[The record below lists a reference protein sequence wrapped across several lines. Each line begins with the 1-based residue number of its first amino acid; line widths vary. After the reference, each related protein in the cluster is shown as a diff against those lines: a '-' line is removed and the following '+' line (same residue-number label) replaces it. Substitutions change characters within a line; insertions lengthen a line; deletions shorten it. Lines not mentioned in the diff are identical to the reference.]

1 MGIKIL
7 WILGILVASGASLK
21 RSPARSELKS
31 LFQRLRRETQS
42 SDPHLGDFCVD
53 VSTYGEITFTSEPR
67 NKCDTTFEKQCED
80 KTEQICDEVTEM
92 QCEIVPYTD
101 CAMSMDAT
109 PYKTFKM
116 VPQTYKKKV
125 CKEGMDVV
133 KHTKMMPDCYNVTK
147 QNCITKWEED
157 ENGKKVWAGNEA
169 CQPVTW
175 SECKLVP
182 RQVDF
187 KVPKITCEDGE
198 EIPYTDMEPVEDTQM
213 TTKMT
218 CEVKHTSDCKPVTST
233 KCNSISFQECAE
245 VAIENCEEIDMK
257 IPGQE
262 REHKQKCLLPD
273 VPPQGTGA
281 IARGGKTLGSLVAVA
296 KAQAAI
302 SEAVQAEESIRSFA
316 AARPLPLRKT
326 QQPRQGRTFQQHQ
339 KNQNTFNNRRGFQPQ
354 QGQFVR
360 GRN

>member
-1 MGIKIL
+1 
-7 WILGILVASGASLK
+7 
-21 RSPARSELKS
+21 
-31 LFQRLRRETQS
+31 
-42 SDPHLGDFCVD
+42 
-53 VSTYGEITFTSEPR
+53 
-67 NKCDTTFEKQCED
+67 
-80 KTEQICDEVTEM
+80 
-92 QCEIVPYTD
+92 
-101 CAMSMDAT
+101 
-109 PYKTFKM
+109 
-116 VPQTYKKKV
+116 
-125 CKEGMDVV
+125 MDVV

-187 KVPKITCEDGE
+187 KVPKIECVDGE
-198 EIPYTDMEPVEDTQM
+198 EIPYTDMEPAEDTQM

-233 KCNSISFQECAE
+233 KCNSISYQTCEE
-245 VAIENCEEIDMK
+245 VAVENCITVDMQ

-281 IARGGKTLGSLVAVA
+281 GAIARGGKTLGSLVAVERA
-296 KAQAAI
+296 EAAI

-316 AARPLPLRKT
+316 AARPLPLRKNP
-326 QQPRQGRTFQQHQ
+326 QQQQQQRQGRTFKHQ
-339 KNQNTFNNRRGFQPQ
+339 KNPNTFNNRRGFLPQ